1 VDRAT
6 ARSAASAS
14 EEGVNMVASRAA
26 SRKATN
32 PAAAR
37 RHRGSGAQPA
47 PTNSLPILG

>member
-14 EEGVNMVASRAA
+14 DEGVNMVASRAA
-26 SRKATN
+26 SGKATN

-37 RHRGSGAQPA
+37 RQSRRPAQPA